1 MFENFSEVAESM
13 NEKNNVDTESAFSV
27 LDRVNETSDI
37 LDESSF
43 NEEFSEDLSKQ
54 SQYGTYESVLDRMN
68 DIIDGTEIDAETE
81 NLSDE
86 NTDSV
91 LDKFN
96 DAFGKENSENNF
108 DAFEQNEE
116 KAEGIEL
123 RDLTDE
129 EKAELKEKLNWT
141 DKQLSKCTIDENGVI
156 HYKTDCEYM
165 EGKENERGIPYE
177 RKTVEINGITIEGV
191 FPVFDSTFDVQL
203 PEDLL
208 QNSNLKQFKECN
220 HQLYEAIEKDPELKA
235 KFTDEQIE
243 DIENMD
249 TPTGYVWHHN
259 EEVGK
264 MQLVKVE
271 DHDRTQGGAA
281 HTGGKALW
289 GGGYGNS
296 SASNTN

>member
-1 MFENFSEVAESM
+1 MLENFSEVAESM

-27 LDRVNETSDI
+27 LDKFNEISDI
-37 LDESSF
+37 HDESIF
-43 NEEFSEDLSKQ
+43 DEEFSDDLSEQ
-54 SQYGTYESVLDRMN
+54 TQNDGYETILEKMN
-68 DIIDGTEIDAETE
+68 DLLDEVEIDTKAET
-81 NLSDE
+81 LSDKE
-86 NTDSV
+86 TDSV

-96 DAFGKENSENNF
+96 DAFWKENSENNF
-108 DAFEQNEE
+108 DAFEQNEDKDE
-116 KAEGIEL
+116 EIEL

-156 HYKTDCEYM
+156 HYKTDCEHM

-191 FPVFDSTFDVQL
+191 FPVFDSDFDVQL

-220 HQLYEAIEKDPELKA
+220 HQLYEAIEKDPELEA

>member
-1 MFENFSEVAESM
+1 MLENFSEVAESM

-27 LDRVNETSDI
+27 LDKFNETSDI
-37 LDESSF
+37 HDESIF
-43 NEEFSEDLSKQ
+43 DEEFSDDLSEEAQKD
-54 SQYGTYESVLDRMN
+54 GIELVLDRMN
-68 DIIDGTEIDAETE
+68 DMLDEAGIDSGAET
-81 NLSDE
+81 LSDKE
-86 NTDSV
+86 TDSV

-96 DAFGKENSENNF
+96 DAFLKENSEDNF
-108 DAFEQNEE
+108 DTFEQNEE
-116 KAEGIEL
+116 KAGELEL
-123 RDLTDE
+123 RELTDE
-129 EKAELKEKLNWT
+129 EKEELKEKLNWT
-141 DKQLSKCTIDENGVI
+141 DKQISKCTIDENGVI

-165 EGKENERGIPYE
+165 ECKENERGIPYE